1 VPVVVLPVLSRL
13 RSATNDLEEEV
24 QRVIE
29 RATPALAA
37 ERYRLFLAR
46 MYGFH
51 APLERRLLMR
61 TELIHVL
68 PDLAQRQKAA
78 LIASDL
84 VALGVP
90 REDIEDLPRCGD
102 LPDLADVAAALGCLY
117 VLEVAAVAAE
127 AVRPLLPPELAASSR
142 YLAGTDEETD
152 VRWLAFVSAVELHA
166 HARAVADRVVTGALE
181 TFAHLVRWLGP
192 ATSTPASPPSRDT

>member
-1 VPVVVLPVLSRL
+1 
-13 RSATNDLEEEV
+13 
-24 QRVIE
+24 
-29 RATPALAA
+29 
-37 ERYRLFLAR
+37 

-84 VALGVP
+84 VGLGIGPDDV
-90 REDIEDLPRCGD
+90 DDLPRCGD

-127 AVRPLLPPELAASSR
+127 AIRPLLPPELAATSR
-142 YLAGTDEETD
+142 YLAGLDEETD
-152 VRWLAFVSAVELHA
+152 VRWLAFVSALEQHA

-181 TFAHLVRWLGP
+181 TFAHLVRWL
-192 ATSTPASPPSRDT
+192 APASPAPRDT